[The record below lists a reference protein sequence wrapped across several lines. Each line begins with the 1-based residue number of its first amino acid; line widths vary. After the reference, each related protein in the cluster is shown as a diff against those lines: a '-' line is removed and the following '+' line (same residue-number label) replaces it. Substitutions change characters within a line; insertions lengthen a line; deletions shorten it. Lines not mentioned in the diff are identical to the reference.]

1 MDVVRIALLQ
11 GDQRSRRAPGPFAH
25 SVGIRYPP
33 PQAKENRMP
42 DATSHTLP
50 IEEAVSEIA
59 TLLARGYQRHMR
71 EVTSQPIK
79 TNDESSKDGLAIQ
92 PEQSVHAP
100 GGQRPAPPPA
110 AGESKQGEDT

>member
-25 SVGIRYPP
+25 SVGIHILS
-33 PQAKENRMP
+33 PQAKENQMP
-42 DATSHTLP
+42 DATSPTFP
-50 IEEAVSEIA
+50 AEDAISEIA
-59 TLLARGYQRHMR
+59 TLLARGYQRLLR
-71 EVTSQPIK
+71 EEASQLIK
-79 TNDESSKDGLAIQ
+79 TNDESSADGLAIQ

-100 GGQRPAPPPA
+100 GGQRHAPPSA